1 MEQRSNDV
9 ALKDAIVLL
18 KREEY
23 ASSMEQ
29 RLNTNDA
36 ALKDAKVLLR
46 REECALSTGQSS
58 RDAAAK
64 DAQIK
69 PRREECASG
78 MEQSSNNDLRHVAK
92 IKLCSSQGCTNQS
105 RRCENST
112 QTMQQRWMHKSCHQR
127 SSMHLAWGSID
138 KETSISEGCRNLVN
152 EEDYSGDTANTA
164 SITKNLQLSH
174 CVLDLNLIRLR
185 R

>member
-1 MEQRSNDV
+1 MQQRRMHKSSPDGRNVHQAWSKAQTMTWDMGQRSS
-9 ALKDAIVLL
+9 
-18 KREEY
+18 Y
-23 ASSMEQ
+23 
-29 RLNTNDA
+29 
-36 ALKDAKVLLR
+36 
-46 REECALSTGQSS
+46 
-58 RDAAAK
+58 AAA
-64 DAQIK
+64 
-69 PRREECASG
+69 
-78 MEQSSNNDLRHVAK
+78 
-92 IKLCSSQGCTNQS
+92 SQGCTNQS

-112 QTMQQRWMHKSCHQR
+112 QTMQQWWMHKSCHQR

-185 R
+185 RWLVRISALQMLQLTKAVYLKRLLSV

>member
-58 RDAAAK
+58 RDATAK

-69 PRREECASG
+69 PRRE
-78 MEQSSNNDLRHVAK
+78 
-92 IKLCSSQGCTNQS
+92 
-105 RRCENST
+105 
-112 QTMQQRWMHKSCHQR
+112 
-127 SSMHLAWGSID
+127 
-138 KETSISEGCRNLVN
+138 
-152 EEDYSGDTANTA
+152 
-164 SITKNLQLSH
+164 
-174 CVLDLNLIRLR
+174 
-185 R
+185 